1 MPEERYRPGENY
13 DYPHII
19 KKLLKDPLVKSPDRE
34 IVYGDRHRY
43 TYRDLNQRIAG
54 LANGLTGLGAAAGDT
69 IAVFDYDS
77 HRYLECFFAI
87 PMIGAVL
94 QTVNWRLSAEQI
106 AYTVNHAEAKMII
119 INADFLPVLEN
130 IWDQLAA
137 VKTVV
142 VIAENGGIPD
152 TKIGPAGEFEE
163 LMQSASG

>member
-13 DYPHII
+13 DYPLII

-77 HRYLECFFAI
+77 Q
-87 PMIGAVL
+87 IG
-94 QTVNWRLSAEQI
+94 R
-106 AYTVNHAEAKMII
+106 
-119 INADFLPVLEN
+119 
-130 IWDQLAA
+130 
-137 VKTVV
+137 
-142 VIAENGGIPD
+142 
-152 TKIGPAGEFEE
+152 
-163 LMQSASG
+163 ASCRERV